1 MSFLAALTPAF
12 RVPAE
17 CVVLVGDDQ
26 HEMTNLYDFLSE
38 VTVECSR
45 KEAAT
50 ARLKFETRRD
60 EQGQF
65 VVQDDPDIAAWQP
78 IMISAGFGSRTEEVF
93 RGFMREVKAEYPED
107 PARPTVTVECQ
118 DESLALD
125 REHFRRRW
133 MDQAPTSDQV
143 IVTTILGNY
152 TSPFGG
158 ALAMA
163 ASSGAGLSGITL
175 NQDATDAKFLRERAE
190 ANGYE
195 LIFGAGTVHFGPM
208 RLSAAAQATILVYG
222 GSSTNCISFSATVDG
237 HAPNQVG
244 FDLADP
250 DSGASRRVTV
260 SPDLALLGA
269 RRASDSQSGLS
280 DFVWVMAREGSA
292 DEPQLTAMAQQ
303 KVNDLSLRVHA
314 QGELDGSLYGHVLGV
329 GLPVG
334 VDGAGDDFSGTYYV
348 DTVTHRFSATG
359 YRQSFALLR
368 NGLGN
373 DLDSRGIGGT
383 VGQVTSLLGSL
394 FG

>member
-1 MSFLAALTPAF
+1 MSFLDALTPSF

-26 HEMTNLYDFLSE
+26 HEMSDLYDYLTE
-38 VTVECSR
+38 VTVESSR
-45 KEAAT
+45 KDAAT
-50 ARLKFETRRD
+50 ARLQFETRRD
-60 EQGQF
+60 EQGHF
-65 VVQDDPDIAAWQP
+65 IVQDDPDIAAWQP
-78 IMISAGFGSRTEEVF
+78 IMISAVFGSRTEEVF
-93 RGFMREVKAEYPED
+93 RGYIREVKAEYPED

-125 REHFRRRW
+125 REQIRLKW
-133 MDQAPTSDQV
+133 MDQAPTSDQM

-158 ALAMA
+158 ALTMA
-163 ASSGAGLSGITL
+163 ASSGSGLAGITV

-195 LIFGAGTVHFGPM
+195 LIFGTGTVHFGPM
-208 RLSAAAQATILVYG
+208 QLSAAAQPTIFIYAG
-222 GSSTNCISFSATVDG
+222 PGTNCISFSATIDG

-244 FDLADP
+244 FDLADAG
-250 DSGASRRVTV
+250 STSARRVTV
-260 SPDLALLGA
+260 SPDLPLLGA
-269 RRASDSQSGLS
+269 RDAGDSQPGLS

-292 DEPQLTAMAQQ
+292 DEPQLTAKAQQ

-314 QGELDGSLYGHVLGV
+314 QGELDGSLYGHVLQV

-359 YRQSFALLR
+359 YRQSFSLLR
-368 NGLGN
+368 NGLGD
-373 DLDSRGIGGT
+373 DLGSAG
-383 VGQVTSLLGSL
+383 VGQAAALLGGL